1 MTQVTPIRL
10 EDLRRQW
17 EQGQRA
23 QVLRAV
29 LERWDEV
36 LRADADLG
44 WLADALRTSGLSAD
58 AFALQAQIARR
69 SRRPNEWESIIRNA
83 LQSGDPWWARTLLA
97 EAGGGSRELQRLAI
111 EAELAAGD
119 AAPLIA
125 AWVQAH
131 GDADAQAAAV
141 DWWVRCGRV
150 EEAERLAE
158 QPPHLAAWRARFALW
173 RRDPE
178 RARAILAQVS
188 ATPATRCLEA
198 IAAIQE
204 RRWAEAESL
213 LDALR
218 DSEAHAEA
226 CSWLAYLRRQQG
238 RYTEAL
244 READAA
250 DVASPVFNLATRLER
265 HLARELEFAAT
276 PDTKPSLVRRVLQAI
291 GFGRPQLRTIA
302 DLEHAA
308 ALYPLGVRA
317 SDSIDILADVLERFA
332 GNRTPYLTTV
342 QNGRLASYITPP
354 DPRHLG
360 ANIQLVLWT
369 RGPDAVRALYHELA
383 PRAEGHPFF
392 RIYQGEIELWLG
404 NYEEAARIFSAVLK
418 QDSTVKWAWIGFGA
432 SAMLQGDLAQ
442 AQKTWEQGLSITGF
456 AGPTLYVYRGECFR
470 RQGDVPQARR
480 ELETALQQKP
490 NRLSAQINM
499 ALLDGEPD
507 ALARAE
513 RACIQHAPLLMEQL
527 SGAAPER
534 LEQVLQAMR
543 GNRSSSPWH
552 VSYHLWGRIWRKASA
567 AKHARD

>member
-1 MTQVTPIRL
+1 MAGLPLADI
-10 EDLRRQW
+10 RRQW
-17 EQGQRA
+17 EGGRHA
-23 QVLRAV
+23 DTIRVV
-29 LERWDEV
+29 LERWNEV
-36 LRADADLG
+36 LLAEGDVG
-44 WLADALRTSGLSAD
+44 WLVEALRQVGLSAES
-58 AFALQAQIARR
+58 FALHAQAARR
-69 SRRPNEWESIIRNA
+69 ARGAGTWELLIRNA
-83 LQSGDPWWARTLLA
+83 LQSGDPWWARALIA
-97 EAGGGSRELQRLAI
+97 EAGDGSRELQRLGI
-111 EAELAAGD
+111 EAELAVGD

-125 AWVQAH
+125 AWVEAH

-150 EEAERLAE
+150 DEAEKLA
-158 QPPHLAAWRARFALW
+158 QQHADLTVWRARFALW
-173 RRDPE
+173 RRDPAT
-178 RARAILAQVS
+178 ARRLLGRLPAS
-188 ATPATRCLEA
+188 PATRCLAA

-204 RRWAEAESL
+204 QRWTEAASMLGTLRDGDAQAEA
-213 LDALR
+213 R
-218 DSEAHAEA
+218 G
-226 CSWLAYLRRQQG
+226 WMAYLLRKQG
-238 RYTEAL
+238 RYAEAV

-250 DVASPVFNLATRLER
+250 EMASPVFNLATRLER
-265 HLARELEFAAT
+265 HLASELEFAAT
-276 PDTKPSLVRRVLQAI
+276 CETKQSIVRRALQAI
-291 GFGRPQLRTIA
+291 GIGRPRLRTIA

-308 ALYPLGVRA
+308 ALYPLGVRPH
-317 SDSIDILADVLERFA
+317 DSIASLADVLERFA

-342 QNGRLASYITPP
+342 RNGRLASYVMPP

-369 RGPDAVRALYHELA
+369 RGADAVRALYHELA

-404 NYEEAARIFSAVLK
+404 NYEEAARIFSAVLA

-470 RQGDVPQARR
+470 RQGDVAQARR

-490 NRLSAQINM
+490 DRLSAQINM
-499 ALLDGEPD
+499 ALLDGDPG

-513 RACIQHAPLLMEQL
+513 RACTEHAPLLMQQL
-527 SGAAPER
+527 NGSTPAR
-534 LEQVLQAMR
+534 LEAVLQAMR

-552 VSYHLWGRIWRKASA
+552 VSYHWWGRIWRRALLSGN
-567 AKHARD
+567 ARAPGA